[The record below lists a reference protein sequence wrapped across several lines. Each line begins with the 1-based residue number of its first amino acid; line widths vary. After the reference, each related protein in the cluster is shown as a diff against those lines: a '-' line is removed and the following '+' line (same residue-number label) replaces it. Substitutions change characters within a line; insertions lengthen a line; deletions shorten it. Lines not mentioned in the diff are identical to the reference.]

1 MASPSTTAQKIYTV
15 SHGSLMAVRNRM
27 MESAPTIPKEIT
39 MLLLIISMITAVIRV
54 IATLVAFI
62 LAEYAVLRCVTR

>member
-1 MASPSTTAQKIYTV
+1 
-15 SHGSLMAVRNRM
+15 M

>member
-1 MASPSTTAQKIYTV
+1 
-15 SHGSLMAVRNRM
+15 
-27 MESAPTIPKEIT
+27 

-62 LAEYAVLRCVTR
+62 LAEYAVLQNRVTRWDKK